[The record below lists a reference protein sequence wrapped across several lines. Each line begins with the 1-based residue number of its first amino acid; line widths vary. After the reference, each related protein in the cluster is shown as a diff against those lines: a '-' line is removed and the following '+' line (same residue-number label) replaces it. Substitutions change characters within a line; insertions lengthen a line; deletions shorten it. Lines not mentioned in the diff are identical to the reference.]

1 MKMDVQ
7 FFVLFL
13 RVAHLAVTNVPNMCG
28 PELCCADYFYDNNTC
43 TECPPGTYSSNCSE
57 ECPEGRYGSR
67 CRKLCPSECASNC
80 SKSTGE
86 CQENNPDK
94 TPALKNN
101 TTTQPDTHKN
111 TTHIS
116 IEKKIEDFLKDK
128 LWIIAGATCLLVII
142 SCCCIGLFFLCKI
155 CKGRQETKEKLDN
168 TTPSNQNQL
177 SSYSG
182 RYLSDINM
190 QNNSTS
196 PMLSPRAQN
205 CGKTHS
211 STNKSKIN
219 QPEVEYSKPKPN
231 NRYSLVRKLKVS
243 QELACPEV
251 SVGDDFDSDEFDDY
265 TDTNGGVEISGIP
278 MNQSFKTFRSSGISK
293 QNRKR
298 NRTNYGHI

>member
-1 MKMDVQ
+1 MDILS
-7 FFVLFL
+7 FVTFL
-13 RVAHLAVTNVPNMCG
+13 NVIHVSIARDPYMCG
-28 PELCCADYFYDNNTC
+28 TGLCCSGYFLKGNIC

-86 CQENNPDK
+86 CQVYTENNPDK

-155 CKGRQETKEKLDN
+155 
-168 TTPSNQNQL
+168 
-177 SSYSG
+177 
-182 RYLSDINM
+182 
-190 QNNSTS
+190 
-196 PMLSPRAQN
+196 
-205 CGKTHS
+205 
-211 STNKSKIN
+211 
-219 QPEVEYSKPKPN
+219 
-231 NRYSLVRKLKVS
+231 
-243 QELACPEV
+243 
-251 SVGDDFDSDEFDDY
+251 
-265 TDTNGGVEISGIP
+265 
-278 MNQSFKTFRSSGISK
+278 
-293 QNRKR
+293 
-298 NRTNYGHI
+298 